1 MPRSMKALQCP
12 EIPQNIPADS
22 ARQPLKLDLDLDLE
36 LITPM
41 FGGGVCAGEAD
52 PVTLIR
58 VPSIRGQLRF
68 WWRATRGAAYASP
81 EELFQAEK
89 EIWGSTDKPS
99 AVSLQV
105 ECPKGHA
112 RRECA
117 TEYGFQ
123 KFGPEMYALFSAKNN
138 GKDLIKEGL
147 RFTLHLRY
155 PDSVQQDVRAALF
168 AWINFGG
175 LGARTR
181 RGCGSLFCRQEDF
194 SARTREE
201 LFKKRN
207 EIKGSRL
214 FLSES
219 SFDDAMSAWKD
230 SVATYQAFRQKEY
243 RGSKHKKQIGK
254 KGKEIEVPGRSRWP
268 EPDSIRRLTGCAL
281 RSAPAGPDPSIDTH
295 CHDVPVVPEEV
306 LPAFP
311 RAALGLP
318 IVFHFSDGPFGNPRR
333 DRDPGDG
340 TLVPRR
346 RDSEERGQNLSRM
359 ASPIITKAIRVGDS
373 WRAAFLFL
381 PHEHLSSLEACFE
394 GKRAGGQDISVP
406 ISHERIMGADM
417 KNLAPMQGK
426 CSAVEGLAA
435 FLLRN
440 GFTEVVP

>member
-1 MPRSMKALQCP
+1 MEALQCP

-22 ARQPLKLDLDLDLE
+22 ARQPLKLDLELE

-41 FGGGVCAGEAD
+41 FGGGVLAGEAD

-68 WWRATRGAAYASP
+68 WWRATHSAVFASSEDFFKA
-81 EELFQAEK
+81 EEK
-89 EIWGSTDKPS
+89 IWGSTDEPS

-147 RFTLHLRY
+147 QFTLHLRY
-155 PDSVQQDVRAALF
+155 RDSVQQDVRAALF

-201 LFKKRN
+201 LFKRRN
-207 EIKGSRL
+207 EIEGSRL
-214 FLSES
+214 FLSAR
-219 SFDDAMSAWKD
+219 SFDGAMTAWKN
-230 SVATYQAFRQKEY
+230 SVEVYQAFRQKEY
-243 RGSKHKKQIGK
+243 RGPKHKKQIGRE
-254 KGKEIEVPGRSRWP
+254 GKEIEVPGRSRWP

-318 IVFHFSDGPFGNPRR
+318 IVFHFSDGPKKGEREPQN
-333 DRDPGDG
+333 RDPGDG
-340 TLVPRR
+340 TLVPLR
-346 RDSEERGQNLSRM
+346 RDSEGRDKILSRM
-359 ASPIITKAIRVGDS
+359 ASPIITKAIRVGDG

-381 PHEHLSSLEACFE
+381 PHKHLSSLEACFE
-394 GKRAGGQDISVP
+394 GVSAEGQKISVP

-417 KNLAPMQGK
+417 ENVVPMQGK

-440 GFTEVVP
+440 GFTEVAP

>member
-1 MPRSMKALQCP
+1 MRTLQL
-12 EIPQNIPADS
+12 E
-22 ARQPLKLDLDLDLE
+22 LE

-41 FGGGVCAGEAD
+41 FGGGVLTGEAD

-68 WWRATRGAAYASP
+68 WWRATHSAVFASSEDLFKA
-81 EELFQAEK
+81 EEK
-89 EIWGSTDKPS
+89 IWGSTDEPS
-99 AVSLQV
+99 VVSLQV
-105 ECPKGHA
+105 ECPKGHS

-147 RFTLHLRY
+147 QFTLHLRY
-155 PDSVQQDVRAALF
+155 RDFVQQDVRAALF

-201 LFKKRN
+201 LFRRN
-207 EIKGSRL
+207 EIKGSSL
-214 FLSES
+214 FLSERP
-219 SFDDAMSAWKD
+219 FNDVMTAWKN
-230 SVATYQAFRQKEY
+230 SVEVYQAFRQKEY

-406 ISHERIMGADM
+406 ISHERIIGADM